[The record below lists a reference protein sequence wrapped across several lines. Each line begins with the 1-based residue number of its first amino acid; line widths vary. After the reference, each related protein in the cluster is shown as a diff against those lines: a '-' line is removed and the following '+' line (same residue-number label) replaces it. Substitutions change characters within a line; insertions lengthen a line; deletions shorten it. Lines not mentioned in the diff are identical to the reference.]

1 MMLGMRFGDWVRRLF
16 SSGGTD
22 DEAAQREE
30 YGDLVDRGEVEIQRE
45 RYGGQL
51 AAAEG
56 AELAKDELETFE
68 RPRDP
73 AP

>member
-16 SSGGTD
+16 SSSGTD

-30 YGDLVDRGEVEIQRE
+30 YGLPDRGESELEQDRLGRTFAE
-45 RYGGQL
+45 S
-51 AAAEG
+51 EG
-56 AELAKDELETFE
+56 AEAAQAGLDELKP
-68 RPRDP
+68 PRDP

>member
-1 MMLGMRFGDWVRRLF
+1 MMLGVRFGDWIRKLF

-30 YGDLVDRGEVEIQRE
+30 YGTPDRGEVELE
-45 RYGGQL
+45 RDRLGPFAGS
-51 AAAEG
+51 EG
-56 AELAKDELETFE
+56 AEAAQAGLDELNA
-68 RPRDP
+68 PRDP